1 MNALREHAMN
11 ALRRTF
17 PLACALAL
25 AASLPPAAARADD
38 WKLVWSDEFDL
49 DGPPNPTRWGYEE
62 GFVRNNE
69 KQYYTRRNARVETG
83 DSSARRDTRAW
94 ILSPPAR

>member
-1 MNALREHAMN
+1 MN

-17 PLACALAL
+17 PLACALAAL
-25 AASLPPAAARADD
+25 LPPAAARADD
-38 WKLVWSDEFDL
+38 WKPVWSDEFDL
-49 DGPPNPTRWGYEE
+49 DGPPDPTRWGYEE
-62 GFVRNNE
+62 GFVRNSE